1 MSRSVSD
8 RELDLLAARLRVVGV
23 DRRGFLRIAAGLTA
37 MGAAG
42 FNARPAA
49 AAPKLAPGE
58 KLAKEQTFRYG
69 GGGFAFSQVDPSSHD
84 FNKDLY
90 CNGVP
95 SLWAGLMKFTA
106 DFQAVPY
113 VASKVAS
120 NADGSVW
127 TFTIRK
133 DARWSDNGPCT
144 ARDFEYSWR
153 RQLDPATKA
162 PYAAFLYDIKNAEAF
177 NKGQL
182 TDAAQVGVR
191 AKDDWTLEVTLE
203 GPRGYFPVLTA
214 YLAALPA
221 HKASVEKHGDKW
233 TEPGN
238 IVSNGPFVLET
249 WDHGKQMVLKKN
261 PRFFDAKEVTLDKVV
276 IPIIPFAAGVLPY
289 ENNEIDLTILQ
300 AADLKRFRDNP
311 KTATEVF
318 RYPYPG
324 TWYLTPQVTKPP
336 FDNLQVRKALGH
348 AVDREAVAKV
358 AQGFALP
365 AHCMI
370 PSGFPGYVEDKKIR
384 DIQRFDPKLAMA
396 ALKGTPYEGGKN
408 WPKIVLSMRQEALQS
423 QPMAEAVQAILLEN
437 LNMKKELEVL
447 EQRVFRERLWK
458 QDLQLVWIRWF
469 MDYPDPHNE
478 YFDTFYSKRTTGKRQ
493 AWGNEA
499 FDKELESGRD
509 TRDTKKRLEHYAK
522 AEEILQTDA
531 GYVPVTWVVRYAVA
545 KPPVRGIEKNKA
557 GEQVI
562 EGNIYTDMLTHLY
575 MVEKA

>member
-1 MSRSVSD
+1 MTPPISD
-8 RELDLLAARLRVVGV
+8 RELDLLAERLRAVGV
-23 DRRGFLRIAAGLTA
+23 ERRQFLRIAAGLA
-37 MGAAG
+37 VMGTAG
-42 FNARPAA
+42 FNVRPASSA
-49 AAPKLAPGE
+49 LKLAPGE
-58 KLAKEQTFRYG
+58 KLAKEQVFRYG

-90 CNGVP
+90 CNGIP

-144 ARDFEYSWR
+144 ARDFEYSWK

-162 PYAAFLYDIKNAEAF
+162 PYAAFLYDVKNGEAF
-177 NKGQL
+177 NKGQI

-203 GPRGYFPVLTA
+203 GPRGYFPVLAA
-214 YLAALPA
+214 YLAAFPG
-221 HKASVEKHGDKW
+221 HKASIEKHGDKW

-238 IVSNGPFVLET
+238 IVSNGPFILES
-249 WDHGKQMVLKKN
+249 WDHGKQLVLKKN
-261 PRFFDAKEVTLDKVV
+261 PHFFGAKEITLEKVI

-311 KTATEVF
+311 KTSSEVF

-370 PSGFPGYVEDKKIR
+370 PPGFPGYVEDKKIR
-384 DIQRFDPKLAMA
+384 DLQRFDPKLAMA

-437 LNMKKELEVL
+437 LNMKTELEVL

-499 FDKELESGRD
+499 FDKELEGGRD
-509 TRDTKKRLEHYAK
+509 TRDAKKRLEHYAR
-522 AEEILQTDA
+522 AEELLQTDV

-562 EGNIYTDMLTHLY
+562 EGNIYNDMLTHLY